1 MSDKTQFW
9 QEIRNTLM
17 IRGDGWKAV
26 VDGLPDRIDAS
37 QAKQKLQSSNQLANC
52 NMQGQAFIAGEI
64 IYAKPS
70 AENLAAHLPPESLTR
85 ENLILQWLYQFLI
98 LESVAKHL
106 KEKPLA
112 EWHPM
117 FLDMYGTGFH
127 FMVYMAAL
135 LCMIEEMEVSTVGV
149 LTADFIETEN
159 DVKQRIREA
168 TLNLWAKAQ
177 DYGESFRRHG
187 VTGLLPRLWDK
198 VARYAT
204 MSCLDREAHFEPKSD
219 SARDL
224 LGYSIIAWSLLLEV
238 PAAQNIQKKEIE
250 IVR

>member
-1 MSDKTQFW
+1 MSDKTLFW

-52 NMQGQAFIAGEI
+52 RMQGQAFIAGDI
-64 IYAKPS
+64 VYATPS
-70 AENLAAHLPPESLTR
+70 AENLAINLPPDLLTR
-85 ENLILQWLYQFLI
+85 ENLVLQWLYQFLI

-117 FLDMYGTGFH
+117 FLDMYGTGLH
-127 FMVYMAAL
+127 FMTYIAAL
-135 LCMIEEMEVSTVGV
+135 ICMIEEKPITGVSVGSFTDTEEDVRHRIYDATV
-149 LTADFIETEN
+149 
-159 DVKQRIREA
+159 
-168 TLNLWAKAQ
+168 NLWAKAQ

-198 VARYAT
+198 VARYVQLMAAN
-204 MSCLDREAHFEPKSD
+204 REAHFEPKAD

-238 PAAQNIQKKEIE
+238 PAAHDIQKKEVE
-250 IVR
+250 IIR